1 MTELR
6 QSMPGATAQM
16 CTMTAVILAQY
27 SLLGSP
33 ALPRHTARP
42 PTHATMHR
50 RFRHHRR

>member
-6 QSMPGATAQM
+6 QSKLAATARM
-16 CTMTAVILAQY
+16 CTMTAVILAH
-27 SLLGSP
+27 SGLLGSP

-50 RFRHHRR
+50 LFRRHRR